1 MNFVAV
7 KPEVQHGF
15 KRMMRFLFL
24 QVALL
29 VGLLVVVLGV
39 GKPELAFSGSLPVL
53 PVVSLVY
60 QQQDMIRAG
69 WSPEGLF
76 AQIRPRFGEGEYR
89 MAVRVMQ
96 DGGRKFPRI
105 RELRGAAK
113 FHPHQYVTFPLKLLI
128 GPLQG
133 SVLKALFSEDLIES
147 GALRHQVVY
156 RWETL
161 PLLKEAFLKEGV
173 ALPQVARYN
182 RLRLDGR
189 ALRQGQVLYF
199 PWNWMRDDLELR
211 PLSVKPP
218 LYLMADLLGIRYAG
232 YRLEPGE
239 SLYSGVVRRFVREG
253 SHEET
258 TRIANDLLALNGF
271 ADARILNPGQEIRI
285 PLTWLREE
293 FLHPVPSI
301 HRLPRPPQP
310 VEDVSRKL
318 TKEDPCSN
326 LLYVS
331 SELCQS
337 PLLSI
342 LTSPRG

>member
-1 MNFVAV
+1 MSSINFKHRMRFFSPRAALLGGAIASIFGAV
-7 KPEVQHGF
+7 KPEW
-15 KRMMRFLFL
+15 
-24 QVALL
+24 ALSRT
-29 VGLLVVVLGV
+29 
-39 GKPELAFSGSLPVL
+39 PAVL

-69 WSPEGLF
+69 GSPEGLF

-89 MAVRVMQ
+89 MAVRVMR
-96 DGGRKFPRI
+96 DGGQQFPRI
-105 RELRGAAK
+105 RELSGTTE
-113 FHPHQYVTFPLKLLI
+113 FHSRQYVTFPLELLI
-128 GPLQG
+128 GPVQG
-133 SVLKALFSEDLIES
+133 AVLKALFPEDAVES

-161 PLLKEAFLKEGV
+161 PLLKAAFLKEEV
-173 ALPQVARYN
+173 AFVKVARYN
-182 RLRLDGR
+182 RLKFDQW
-189 ALRQGQVLYF
+189 ALRQGQVLHF
-199 PWNWMRDDLELR
+199 PWDWVRDDLGLR
-211 PLSVKPP
+211 PLSVMPP
-218 LYLMADLLGIRYAG
+218 LYLTTDALGMRYAG

-271 ADARILNPGQEIRI
+271 ADARTLDLGQEIRI
-285 PLTWLREE
+285 PLAWLREE

-301 HRLPRPPQP
+301 HRLPRPAQP

-318 TKEDPCSN
+318 TKETPCLN
-326 LLYVS
+326 LLYAS
-331 SELCQS
+331 SELCES
-337 PLLSI
+337 PIHSI

>member
-1 MNFVAV
+1 
-7 KPEVQHGF
+7 
-15 KRMMRFLFL
+15 
-24 QVALL
+24 
-29 VGLLVVVLGV
+29 
-39 GKPELAFSGSLPVL
+39 
-53 PVVSLVY
+53 
-60 QQQDMIRAG
+60 
-69 WSPEGLF
+69 
-76 AQIRPRFGEGEYR
+76 

-96 DGGRKFPRI
+96 DGGRQFPRI
-105 RELRGAAK
+105 RELSGAAK
-113 FHPHQYVTFPLKLLI
+113 FHPHQYVTLPLELLI

-133 SVLKALFSEDLIES
+133 SVLKALFPEDLVEY

-161 PLLKEAFLKEGV
+161 PLLKAAFLKKGV
-173 ALPQVARYN
+173 TLTQTARYN
-182 RLRLDGR
+182 RLRFEGW
-189 ALRQGQVLYF
+189 ALRQGQLLYF
-199 PWNWMRDDLELR
+199 PWNWIRDDLELR
-211 PLSVKPP
+211 PLSVKYP
-218 LYLMADLLGIRYAG
+218 LYLTVDSLGVRYAG
-232 YRLEPGE
+232 YRLKPGE

-258 TRIANDLLALNGF
+258 TRIANDLIALNGF
-271 ADARILNPGQEIRI
+271 ADARTLNPGQEIRI
-285 PLTWLREE
+285 PLAWLRED

-318 TKEDPCSN
+318 TKEDPCLN

-337 PLLSI
+337 PIHSI

>member
-15 KRMMRFLFL
+15 KRMLRFLFL

-39 GKPELAFSGSLPVL
+39 EKPELAFSGSLPVL

-113 FHPHQYVTFPLKLLI
+113 FHPHQYVTFPLELLI

-133 SVLKALFSEDLIES
+133 SVLKALFSEDLVES

-173 ALPQVARYN
+173 ALLQVARYN

-285 PLTWLREE
+285 PLAWLREE

-318 TKEDPCSN
+318 TKEDPCLN

>member
-39 GKPELAFSGSLPVL
+39 EKPELAFSGSLPVL

-133 SVLKALFSEDLIES
+133 SVLKALFSEDLVES

-173 ALPQVARYN
+173 ALLQVARYN

-285 PLTWLREE
+285 PLAWLREE

>member
-1 MNFVAV
+1 
-7 KPEVQHGF
+7 
-15 KRMMRFLFL
+15 MMRFLFP

-29 VGLLVVVLGV
+29 VGLLVGVLAV
-39 GKPELAFSGSLPVL
+39 GKPKVAFCRSL

-96 DGGRKFPRI
+96 DGGRQFPRI
-105 RELRGAAK
+105 RELSGTAK
-113 FHPHQYVTFPLKLLI
+113 FHPHQYVTFPLELLI

-133 SVLKALFSEDLIES
+133 SVLKTLFPEDLVES

-161 PLLKEAFLKEGV
+161 PLLKAAFLKKSV
-173 ALPQVARYN
+173 TLTQTARYN
-182 RLRLDGR
+182 RLRFEEG

-199 PWNWMRDDLELR
+199 PWNWIRDDLELR
-211 PLSVKPP
+211 PLSVKYP
-218 LYLMADLLGIRYAG
+218 LYLTVDSLGVRYAG

-258 TRIANDLLALNGF
+258 TRIANDLIALNGF
-271 ADARILNPGQEIRI
+271 ADARTLNPGQEIRI
-285 PLTWLREE
+285 PLAWLRED

-318 TKEDPCSN
+318 TKEDPCLN

-337 PLLSI
+337 PIHSI

>member
-1 MNFVAV
+1 
-7 KPEVQHGF
+7 
-15 KRMMRFLFL
+15 
-24 QVALL
+24 
-29 VGLLVVVLGV
+29 
-39 GKPELAFSGSLPVL
+39 
-53 PVVSLVY
+53 
-60 QQQDMIRAG
+60 
-69 WSPEGLF
+69 
-76 AQIRPRFGEGEYR
+76 
-89 MAVRVMQ
+89 MQ
-96 DGGRKFPRI
+96 DGGRQFPRI
-105 RELRGAAK
+105 RELSGAAK
-113 FHPHQYVTFPLKLLI
+113 FHSHQYVTFPLELLI

-133 SVLKALFSEDLIES
+133 SVLKTLFPEDLVES

-161 PLLKEAFLKEGV
+161 PLLKAAFLKKSV
-173 ALPQVARYN
+173 TLTQTARYN
-182 RLRLDGR
+182 RLRFEEG

-199 PWNWMRDDLELR
+199 PWNWIRDDLELR
-211 PLSVKPP
+211 PLSVKYP
-218 LYLMADLLGIRYAG
+218 LYLTVDSLGVRYAG

-258 TRIANDLLALNGF
+258 TRIANDLIALNGF
-271 ADARILNPGQEIRI
+271 ADARTLNPGQEIRI
-285 PLTWLREE
+285 PLAWLRED

-318 TKEDPCSN
+318 TKEDPCLN

-337 PLLSI
+337 PIHSI

>member
-1 MNFVAV
+1 
-7 KPEVQHGF
+7 
-15 KRMMRFLFL
+15 MMRFLFP

-29 VGLLVVVLGV
+29 VGLLVGVLAV
-39 GKPELAFSGSLPVL
+39 GKPKVAFCRSL

-96 DGGRKFPRI
+96 DGGRQFPRI
-105 RELRGAAK
+105 RELSGAAK
-113 FHPHQYVTFPLKLLI
+113 FHPHQYVTFPLELLI

-133 SVLKALFSEDLIES
+133 SVLKALFPEDLVES

-161 PLLKEAFLKEGV
+161 PLLKAAFLKKGV
-173 ALPQVARYN
+173 TLTQTARYN
-182 RLRLDGR
+182 RLRFEGR
-189 ALRQGQVLYF
+189 ALRQGQLLYF
-199 PWNWMRDDLELR
+199 PWNWIRDDLELR
-211 PLSVKPP
+211 PLSVKYP
-218 LYLMADLLGIRYAG
+218 LYLTVDSLGVRYAG

-258 TRIANDLLALNGF
+258 TRIANDLIALNGF
-271 ADARILNPGQEIRI
+271 ADARTLNPGQEIRI
-285 PLTWLREE
+285 PLAWLRED
-293 FLHPVPSI
+293 FWHPVPSI

-318 TKEDPCSN
+318 TKEDPCLN

-337 PLLSI
+337 PIHSI

>member
-1 MNFVAV
+1 
-7 KPEVQHGF
+7 
-15 KRMMRFLFL
+15 MMRFLFP

-29 VGLLVVVLGV
+29 VGLLVGVLAV
-39 GKPELAFSGSLPVL
+39 GKPKVAFCRSL

-96 DGGRKFPRI
+96 DGGRQFPRI
-105 RELRGAAK
+105 RELSGAAK
-113 FHPHQYVTFPLKLLI
+113 FHPHQYVTFPLELLI

-133 SVLKALFSEDLIES
+133 SVLKALFPEDLVES

-161 PLLKEAFLKEGV
+161 PLLKAAFLKKGV
-173 ALPQVARYN
+173 TLTQTARYN
-182 RLRLDGR
+182 RLRFEEW

-199 PWNWMRDDLELR
+199 PWNWIRDDLELR
-211 PLSVKPP
+211 PLSVKYP
-218 LYLMADLLGIRYAG
+218 LYLTVNPLGVRYAG

-258 TRIANDLLALNGF
+258 TRIANDLIALNGF
-271 ADARILNPGQEIRI
+271 ADARTLNPGQEIRI
-285 PLTWLREE
+285 PLAWLRED

-310 VEDVSRKL
+310 VGDVSRKL
-318 TKEDPCSN
+318 TKEDPCLN

-337 PLLSI
+337 PIHSI